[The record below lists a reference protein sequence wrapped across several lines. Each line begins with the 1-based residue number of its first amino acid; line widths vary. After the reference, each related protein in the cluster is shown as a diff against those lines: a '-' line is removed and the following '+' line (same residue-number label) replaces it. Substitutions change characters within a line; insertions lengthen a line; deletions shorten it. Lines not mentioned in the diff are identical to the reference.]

1 MYQSCNTNYQQTS
14 EDVYSFKNNPQRKA
28 RQIDNP
34 EYSNLDR
41 HWIPGSWHTTL
52 CACFLELCA
61 SRIENKK
68 NLFDRSAQFQILTR
82 ALGCNHVLVFK
93 NTTTTPRFVSLVMNQ
108 MIGSISY
115 RRGGNSICPSF
126 MNKTVSSPTTPAREH
141 YSEWGKGFLQH
152 DFHTSGTRCMK
163 VPNVWP

>member
-1 MYQSCNTNYQQTS
+1 MHAKSTTPNVRICIAIEFQGPDIQPCVRVFWNYA
-14 EDVYSFKNNPQRKA
+14 P
-28 RQIDNP
+28 
-34 EYSNLDR
+34 L
-41 HWIPGSWHTTL
+41 GSK
-52 CACFLELCA
+52 
-61 SRIENKK
+61 IK

-108 MIGSISY
+108 MIGPISY

-141 YSEWGKGFLQH
+141 YSEWRKGFLQH
-152 DFHTSGTRCMK
+152 DFHTSGIRCMK
-163 VPNVWP
+163 VPNV